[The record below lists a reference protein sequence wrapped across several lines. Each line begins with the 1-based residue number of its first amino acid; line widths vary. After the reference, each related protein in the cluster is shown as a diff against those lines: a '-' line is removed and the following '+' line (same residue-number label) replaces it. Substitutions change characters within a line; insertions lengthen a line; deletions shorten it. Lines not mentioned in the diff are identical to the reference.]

1 MNVIEF
7 RDVVKSFDG
16 RKVLD
21 GLSFSVAEGEIFAL
35 VGPSGGGKSVILKHI
50 AGLIGPDAGEVC
62 VGRRRIGYLFQSGAL
77 LAWLT
82 VGENVA
88 LPLVEAGELS
98 EAEITS
104 RVDSAL
110 EAVGLSADR
119 DKYPGEIS
127 GGMQKR
133 AGLARVIVRE
143 ADVILYDEPTSALDP
158 LTALQI
164 SRLIRDVNRNY
175 SATSVVV
182 THDLGMAI
190 KYADRILL
198 LRDGKAALCAR
209 PDEFMSSRDPAVAGF
224 LAAAKGGG
232 L

>member
-7 RDVVKSFDG
+7 SGVCKSFDG

-21 GLSFSVAEGEIFAL
+21 GLSFSVSEGEIFAL

-50 AGLIGPDAGEVC
+50 AGLIAPDAGEVS
-62 VGRRRIGYLFQSGAL
+62 VRKKRIGYLFQSGAL
-77 LAWLT
+77 LQWLT

-88 LPLVEAGELS
+88 LPLVESGDFTE
-98 EAEITS
+98 EEIAS

-133 AGLARVIVRE
+133 AGLARVIVRK

-164 SRLIRDVNRNY
+164 SRLIRDVNRDY

-182 THDLGMAI
+182 THDLNLAV

-198 LRDGKAALCAR
+198 LRDGKAAVVAR
-209 PDEFMSSRDPAVAGF
+209 PGEFLSSSDPAAAGF
-224 LAAAKGGG
+224 LAAAKGEG